1 MHSIEQQ
8 QEERAKLNAE
18 AKADLKKKKDEAD
31 ILAVRAFLIFVI
43 SIILIIYVMI
53 LIGTAKY

>member
-43 SIILIIYVMI
+43 SIILIFYVMI